1 LVKPNLFIFNFL
13 KNMLKT
19 NNMNRGVSTLTIL
32 LVVLVLLGTFVIGS
46 FLIRRS
52 QSSEKSF
59 PIPSLE
65 APQQ

>member
-1 LVKPNLFIFNFL
+1 
-13 KNMLKT
+13 MLKT